1 MWTSNTITTIDIWSS
16 KIRTVIW
23 YFEEDNKDDFHILW
37 VWIANSNA
45 IRKWN
50 ILDMDEF
57 KSNLDASLA
66 EAEKMAWEQVSWAYI
81 SFNSSSFEVFRNK
94 WVVAV
99 TGWEVSEEDI
109 DRALEMAKNWVD
121 LPNKEILKVIPEHF
135 SVDLEEWIKN
145 PIWMAARKLE
155 VVSNIFSMNL
165 NVLNNIRKAVSD
177 IGIEIYD
184 IYPNLLS
191 SAEWVL
197 SKRQKELGVL
207 CIDMWASTTWITVYE
222 NWVLYYSWIIPL
234 GWDNV
239 TNDIALWLRTSTTV
253 ADKLKIDYAELDLEN
268 KEWFSDREF
277 DLAELNMWEEGKVSR
292 LYLSKIVTARYD
304 EILFFIRQELKR
316 VWKDG
321 MLPEWAVCVWWW
333 IKMKWFVELWK
344 KDLKLPVFIWLPVSK
359 DDLVD
364 ASISDPVFASVI
376 WTMIFSNLYW
386 TNSKVFTLNFWG
398 FFESIV
404 NAFKKLLP

>member
-23 YFEEDNKDDFHILW
+23 YFEADNKDDFHILW

-45 IRKWN
+45 IRKGN
-50 ILDMDEF
+50 ILDMEEF
-57 KSNLDASLA
+57 KNNLDLSLA
-66 EAEKMAWEQVSWAYI
+66 EAEKMAWEQVSGAYI

-109 DRALEMAKNWVD
+109 DRALEMAKNGVD

-135 SVDLEEWIKN
+135 SVDLEEGIKN

-165 NVLNNIRKAVSD
+165 NVLNNIKKAVSD

-197 SKRQKELGVL
+197 SKRQKELWVV
-207 CIDMWASTTWITVYE
+207 CIDIGCSTTWITVYE
-222 NWVLYYSWIIPL
+222 NGVLYYSWIIPL

-253 ADKLKIDYAELDLEN
+253 AEKLKTDYAELDLDN
-268 KEWFSDREF
+268 KEWFIDKEF

-304 EILFFIRQELKR
+304 EIMYFVREELKR
-316 VWKDG
+316 VWKDW
-321 MLPEWAVCVWWW
+321 MLPEWAVCVWGWV
-333 IKMKWFVELWK
+333 KMKGFIELWK
-344 KDLKLPVFIWLPVSK
+344 KDLKLPVFIGLPASK

-364 ASISDPVFASVI
+364 ASISDPVFAAVI
-376 WTMIFSNLYW
+376 WTMIFSNIYW
-386 TNSKVFTLNFWG
+386 TNSKVFSLNIWG
-398 FFESIV
+398 FFESII